1 MQKWE
6 RSWKSELLVEVQG
19 STRRQM
25 EENVAWGKADMLMAL
40 VAGLTVSKGATGKLF
55 LRIIVWHLHIWLLKY
70 LHCFYEHFI
79 IFKAVILNCFPSG
92 GRKSKF

>member
-19 STRRQM
+19 CSRRQM
-25 EENVAWGKADMLMAL
+25 EENVAWGKADMLIAL

-55 LRIIVWHLHIWLLKY
+55 SVALAY
-70 LHCFYEHFI
+70 M
-79 IFKAVILNCFPSG
+79 AP
-92 GRKSKF
+92 